1 MKKDCQLTNKQL
13 TRLLPKVLERIAAM
27 QKDRPDLI
35 VAAWQEIIG
44 EKYAPMAKAVGF
56 ESGIL
61 LVKVQNSASY
71 SLLAQ
76 YEKSRL
82 LQMLRKRF
90 PSIEIKTIHFR
101 IG

>member
-1 MKKDCQLTNKQL
+1 MRKDCQVTNKQL
-13 TRLLPKVLERIAAM
+13 ARLLPKMLERIAAI

-44 EKYAPMAKAVGF
+44 EKYAPMAKAIGF
-56 ESGIL
+56 ENGIL
-61 LVKVQNSASY
+61 LVKVQNSTLY

-76 YEKSRL
+76 HEKNRL

>member
-1 MKKDCQLTNKQL
+1 MQKDCRITNKTL
-13 TRLLPKVLERIAAM
+13 IKLLPKMLERIAAM

-35 VAAWQEIIG
+35 LATWREIIG
-44 EKYAPMAKAVGF
+44 EKFAAMAKAIGF
-56 ESGIL
+56 ENGIL
-61 LVKVQNSASY
+61 LVKVSNSTLY

-76 YEKSRL
+76 HEKKRL

>member
-1 MKKDCQLTNKQL
+1 M
-13 TRLLPKVLERIAAM
+13 LERIAAL

-35 VAAWQEIIG
+35 VSAWQEIIG
-44 EKYAPMAKAVGF
+44 EKFAPMAKAIGF
-56 ESGIL
+56 EKGIL
-61 LVKVQNSASY
+61 MVKVSNSTLY

-76 YEKSRL
+76 HEKKRL
-82 LQMLRKRF
+82 LQILHKKF